1 MYECIETPPLEP
13 QIQDQRKPIQTLQRV
28 VGDISLVKCLLFGS
42 TLCQKHIHEVF
53 ENLAFFLS

>member
-42 TLCQKHIHEVF
+42 TLCQKHIYMKFSKILH
-53 ENLAFFLS
+53 FLS